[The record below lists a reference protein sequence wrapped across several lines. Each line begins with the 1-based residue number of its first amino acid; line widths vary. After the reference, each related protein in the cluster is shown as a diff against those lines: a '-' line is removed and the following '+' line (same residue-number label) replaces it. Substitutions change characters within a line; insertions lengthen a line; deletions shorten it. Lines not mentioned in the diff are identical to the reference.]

1 MRHQY
6 FGDDP
11 AARASS
17 LPLAARQ
24 RGRRAYQCITIVTLL
39 MMVIGGVAL
48 TPSAARA
55 ASTETLDD
63 LNLRAE
69 PALNAAI
76 LDVMPAGSAVEVIG
90 EPENGFYPVSY
101 DGQTGYAYGDYLTI
115 GGGGGGFVTTGGQ
128 QGEVNVADGPVN
140 FRSGP
145 SLSDSI
151 IAVIPDSGLVALTGD
166 SANGFYGIIYSDQSG
181 WAAGEF
187 IFGTPVE
194 SGDNVPVEVPA
205 VPAQPDVSDET
216 PVEEPVPEAEEP
228 APTEVTDSPTEE
240 PVPPAE
246 EPADVPSSDDDIV
259 SIIYAAADEYG
270 QPREDMLRVATCES
284 ELTPTAVNPT
294 SQASGLFQFL
304 PSTWET
310 TPYAD
315 EDIFDPVANA
325 RAAAWMW
332 DNGRRN
338 EWVCQ

>member
-1 MRHQY
+1 VRQ
-6 FGDDP
+6 D
-11 AARASS
+11 
-17 LPLAARQ
+17 LPGSHHA
-24 RGRRAYQCITIVTLL
+24 GRRAYQCITVVTLL
-39 MMVIGGVAL
+39 MLVIGGVTL
-48 TPSAARA
+48 MPSAARA

-63 LNLRAE
+63 LNLRAN
-69 PALNAAI
+69 PALNAEI
-76 LDVMPAGSAVEVIG
+76 LDVMPAGSSVEVIG
-90 EPENGFYPVSY
+90 DPENGFYPVSFE
-101 DGQTGYAYGDYLTI
+101 GQTGYAYGDYLTI

-128 QGEVNVADGPVN
+128 EGEVNVADGPVN

-145 SLSDSI
+145 SMNDGI
-151 IAVIPDSGLVALTGD
+151 IAVIPDGGLVALTGD

-187 IFGTPVE
+187 IFGAPVE
-194 SGDNVPVEVPA
+194 AGDDVPVEVPA
-205 VPAQPDVSDET
+205 LPEQPDDPDNV
-216 PVEEPVPEAEEP
+216 PVEEPAAPVEEPATGVEEP
-228 APTEVTDSPTEE
+228 APTEVPAAPTEE
-240 PVPPAE
+240 PAP
-246 EPADVPSSDDDIV
+246 PADVPSGEDDII

-270 QPREDMLRVATCES
+270 QPREDMLRVARCES

-315 EDIFDPVANA
+315 EDIFDPVASA

-338 EWVCQ
+338 EWECQ